1 MRTTYGPEREEA
13 APHQRVSSLAARS
26 IRVLAAVM
34 VALAMAACSDP
45 APPETQTPAA
55 QTTKPAIR
63 EMKWIRVTD
72 GIAPEQWL
80 ASREARADLEPHH
93 PAVGDMTRILEIAAL
108 RFRDHTRMIANRAV
122 QLEGMLA
129 EKGISERAPR
139 LIVILSQ
146 VPGPQRSV
154 ESFASLT
161 QQYYNLRLAGLG
173 QGPAIDALR
182 QELYR
187 TPGN

>member
-1 MRTTYGPEREEA
+1 MRTTYGQEREEA
-13 APHQRVSSLAARS
+13 APHQRVSSRAARS
-26 IRVLAAVM
+26 ARMLAAIVIT
-34 VALAMAACSDP
+34 LAMAACGDP
-45 APPETQTPAA
+45 APPETQPPAPQA
-55 QTTKPAIR
+55 TKPAIR
-63 EMKWIRVTD
+63 DMTWIRVTD
-72 GIAPEQWL
+72 GIAPEVWL
-80 ASREARADLEPHH
+80 ASREAGSDLEPSD
-93 PAVGDMTRILEIAAL
+93 PAVGNVARILEVAAL

-129 EKGISERAPR
+129 EKDISERAPR

-146 VPGPQRSV
+146 VPGSQRSV

-173 QGPAIDALR
+173 QGPAIDALK

-187 TPGN
+187 APGN